1 MLARISRFD
10 LSRIPQYPVLYGLLA
25 ALLALVL
32 ILLFVGRVP
41 VSYNVRNL
49 VVRWWITTMMVLAF
63 VLVVGLM
70 TVMMAFVSGMDALT
84 GNSGQPGNIVVFS
97 SGANDEGFSNLALS
111 DVSNLERTQGIAVDE
126 AGQRLASKEV
136 YVIVNQDIPVPKG
149 SPSRRRFVQVRGL
162 EDAPMSAKVHGL
174 ELLPGSQWF
183 SEAGVEQTGDGQQ
196 VLLQCVMGK
205 GIAGELG
212 LDRPGKQPLAVGEV
226 FRMADREWKVV
237 GLLNSTGSTYD
248 SEVWAKRQIVGERFG
263 KEASYSSFVMRAS
276 DIKQAPQLAET
287 LKKSKEVALNAMT
300 EESYFESLSDTS
312 RTLLWAIRIVAGF
325 MALGGNFWRHEH
337 DVRRDQSADQRHRR
351 AASAGLFP
359 HRRAA
364 VVPDGI
370 DDPRAGGR
378 AAGLPVGVT
387 VRWLDRQEHGR
398 WSGSDQNGGAAIP
411 GLAGSARGRPA
422 AVTGDGPGG
431 GAVPCRTG
439 HVDANSR
446 NAPLSSSR
454 LGPAA
459 MDPGH

>member
-10 LSRIPQYPVLYGLLA
+10 LSRIPQYPVLYGTLA
-25 ALLALVL
+25 ALLGLVL

-162 EDAPMSAKVHGL
+162 EDARISAKVHGL
-174 ELLPGSQWF
+174 DLLPGSQWF
-183 SEAGVEQTGDGQQ
+183 SDAGVEQTADGQQ
-196 VLLQCVMGK
+196 VLLQCVLGK

-212 LDRPGKQPLAVGEV
+212 LDRPGKQPLGVGEI
-226 FRMADREWKVV
+226 FRMADRDWKVV

-248 SEVWAKRQIVGERFG
+248 SEVWGKRQIVGERFG

-276 DIKQAPQLAET
+276 DIKQAPQLAEQ
-287 LKKSKEVALNAMT
+287 LKESKEVALNAMT
-300 EESYFESLSDTS
+300 EESYFESLSETS
-312 RTLLWAIRIVAGF
+312 RVLLYAIRIIAGF
-325 MALGGNFWRHEH
+325 MALGGIFGVMNTMFAAISQRIKDIGVLRVLGYSRT
-337 DVRRDQSADQRHRR
+337 DVLLSFLMESMILALLGGLLGCLLGAMCDGWTAKSTVGSQGASKTVVLQFLVSQEVL
-351 AASAGLFP
+351 AAGLLLSLVMGLVGGLFP
-359 HRRAA
+359 AVRAMWMR
-364 VVPDGI
+364 I
-370 DDPRAGGR
+370 LETLR
-378 AAGLPVGVT
+378 
-387 VRWLDRQEHGR
+387 
-398 WSGSDQNGGAAIP
+398 
-411 GLAGSARGRPA
+411 
-422 AVTGDGPGG
+422 
-431 GAVPCRTG
+431 
-439 HVDANSR
+439 
-446 NAPLSSSR
+446 
-454 LGPAA
+454 
-459 MDPGH
+459 